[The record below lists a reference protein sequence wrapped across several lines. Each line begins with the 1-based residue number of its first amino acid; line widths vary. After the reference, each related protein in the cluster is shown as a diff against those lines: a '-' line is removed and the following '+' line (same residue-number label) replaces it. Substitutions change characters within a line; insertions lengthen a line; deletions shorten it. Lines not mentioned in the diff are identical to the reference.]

1 MQAPVDFCCMAVL
14 IGVTSETKVVP
25 RAGRDAPASI
35 IAMYYLEAI
44 RRAGGTPVVVPPG
57 PPDFIYGLASRLDG
71 LVLSGGGDVDP
82 SRYDRDPIDQV
93 YGVDEARDTTELAL
107 VDAALSLSLP
117 TLAICRGMQVVNVA
131 MGGTL
136 IQDIATERPDSLVHW
151 APDTQFDLHQPV
163 TVDSSTELAS
173 VLGSSEVKVNS
184 IHHQAVDAL
193 GDGLAAVA
201 WAEDGIIEGMSYEG
215 DWPLLAVQWHPERLF
230 TEDPASLALF
240 DGLVARSIARRDS
253 R

>member
-1 MQAPVDFCCMAVL
+1 MAVL

-25 RAGRDAPASI
+25 RAGRDAPASV
-35 IAMYYLEAI
+35 IAMYYLEAV

-57 PPDFIYGLASRLDG
+57 PPDYIHGLASRLDG
-71 LVLSGGGDVDP
+71 LVLSGGGDIDP
-82 SRYDRDPIDQV
+82 ARYDRQAIEQV

-107 VDAALSLSLP
+107 VDAALSLNLP

-131 MGGTL
+131 LGGSL

-151 APDTQFDLHQPV
+151 APDTQFDCHQPV
-163 TVDSSTELAS
+163 TVDPATDLAS

-184 IHHQAVDAL
+184 IHHQAVDTL
-193 GDGLAAVA
+193 GEGLTAVA
-201 WAEDGIIEGMSYEG
+201 WAEDGIIEAVTYDGE
-215 DWPLLAVQWHPERLF
+215 WPLLAVQWHPERLF
-230 TEDPASLALF
+230 TEDTASAALF
-240 DGLVARSIARRDS
+240 DGLVNRATAKRDS

>member
-1 MQAPVDFCCMAVL
+1 MAVL

-25 RAGRDAPASI
+25 RAGRDAPASV

-71 LVLSGGGDVDP
+71 LVLSGGGDIDP
-82 SRYDRDPIDQV
+82 ARYDREAIEQV
-93 YGVDEARDTTELAL
+93 YGVDESRDTTELAM
-107 VDAALSLSLP
+107 VDAALSLNMP

-131 MGGTL
+131 LGGTL

-151 APDTQFDLHQPV
+151 APDTQFDRHQPV
-163 TVDSSTELAS
+163 TVDSKAELAS

-184 IHHQAVDAL
+184 IHHQAVDRL
-193 GDGLAAVA
+193 GDGLGAVA
-201 WAEDGIIEGMSYEG
+201 WAEDGIIEAVAYEG
-215 DWPLLAVQWHPERLF
+215 EWPLLAVQWHPERLF
-230 TEDPASLALF
+230 MEDSASAALF
-240 DGLVARSIARRDS
+240 DGLVARALANRDAR
-253 R
+253 